1 MRKFKSSDPTKDTG
15 DFDKLL
21 GEIFPQEVPIGFV
34 KGVRVIYNDDSS
46 KDLTQEEIKGV
57 SPNVGVVNYS
67 EIAKIWDNTKHVEIY
82 LDIEKLK
89 RVVETNVSRI
99 LNKD

>member
-34 KGVRVIYNDDSS
+34 KGVRVIYLS
-46 KDLTQEEIKGV
+46 LIH
-57 SPNVGVVNYS
+57 
-67 EIAKIWDNTKHVEIY
+67 I
-82 LDIEKLK
+82 
-89 RVVETNVSRI
+89 
-99 LNKD
+99 

>member
-1 MRKFKSSDPTKDTG
+1 MRRFKPSDPNKDTG
-15 DFDKLL
+15 EFDKLL

-34 KGVRVIYNDDSS
+34 KGVRVIYNNGDH
-46 KDLTQEEIKGV
+46 KDLTNEEIMGV
-57 SPNVGVVNYS
+57 SPNVGVVNYQ
-67 EIAKIWDNTKHVEIY
+67 EISKLWDDTQEVEIY

>member
-1 MRKFKSSDPTKDTG
+1 MRKFKSSDPSKDTG

-34 KGVRVIYNDDSS
+34 KGVRVIYNDDTS

-57 SPNVGVVNYS
+57 SPNVGVAVSYTHLR
-67 EIAKIWDNTKHVEIY
+67 AH
-82 LDIEKLK
+82 
-89 RVVETNVSRI
+89 ETLR
-99 LNKD
+99 

>member
-1 MRKFKSSDPTKDTG
+1 MRKFKSADPTKDTG

-67 EIAKIWDNTKHVEIY
+67 EIAKIWDNTKDVEIY

>member
-1 MRKFKSSDPTKDTG
+1 MRKFKSSDPSKDTS
-15 DFDKLL
+15 DFDRLL

-34 KGVRVIYNDDSS
+34 KGVRVIYQNGDH

-67 EIAKIWDNTKHVEIY
+67 EIAKIWDNTKDVEIY

-99 LNKD
+99 LNKG

>member
-1 MRKFKSSDPTKDTG
+1 MRKFKASDPQKDTG
-15 DFDKLL
+15 EFDKLL

-34 KGVRVIYNDDSS
+34 KGVRVIYNNGDH
-46 KDLTQEEIKGV
+46 KDLTNEEIQGV
-57 SPNVGVVNYS
+57 SPNVGVVNYQ
-67 EIAKIWDNTKHVEIY
+67 EISKLWKNTKDVEIY